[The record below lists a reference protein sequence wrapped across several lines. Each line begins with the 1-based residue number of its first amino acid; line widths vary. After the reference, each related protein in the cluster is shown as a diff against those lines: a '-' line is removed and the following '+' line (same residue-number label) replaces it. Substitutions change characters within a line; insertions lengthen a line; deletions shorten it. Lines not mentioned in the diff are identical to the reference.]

1 MKFGNLQRRWQE
13 TKPQIYNKE
22 TRIVCL
28 DIRKENQ
35 TITEGEES
43 VVKEGFS
50 FIPVEI
56 DTQIDYGHI
65 KSQLI
70 EAGFA
75 QKDEFGLLMNA
86 VGDIIDAVMG
96 ADSWDSFR
104 EALSTDDIQ
113 QMRDFTAYRAMC
125 AQTAKD
131 VLKVL

>member
-1 MKFGNLQRRWQE
+1 MYDKQ
-13 TKPQIYNKE
+13 
-22 TRIVCL
+22 TRIVCM
-28 DIRKENQ
+28 DIVAERQ
-35 TITEGEES
+35 TDEDGNE
-43 VVKEGFS
+43 KAGYS
-50 FIPVEI
+50 FVQVEI
-56 DTQIDYGHI
+56 DRLLEYGHI

-86 VGDIIDAVMG
+86 VGDIIDAAMG
-96 ADSWDSFR
+96 ADSWESFR